1 MWKNGDAYAL
11 KVRKEN
17 EDNNEKTLFPGAYT
31 SPIKTYIYIQQHIFD
46 MWSFYVFPTV
56 FYFLWQH
63 MYLTDIIF
71 VTLNVYC
78 VVCSL
83 LRFFSASSLLRSL
96 SYHFVRCDSY
106 HSFICQLK
114 HRSEVIVHSVCLSVC
129 LIILKFVH
137 NISKWSYFT
146 YKSFAF
152 YSNGM
157 CLFFLLSASPSPL
170 FFVFILCS
178 FYCWLLLLHAFFSF
192 FGCFCCG
199 TTHTIQ
205 DKSEPK
211 WQGKKMILLQM
222 YLYE

>member
-1 MWKNGDAYAL
+1 
-11 KVRKEN
+11 
-17 EDNNEKTLFPGAYT
+17 
-31 SPIKTYIYIQQHIFD
+31 

-137 NISKWSYFT
+137 NISERSYFT

-157 CLFFLLSASPSPL
+157 CFFSSLRFSLPHFSSFSISVLFTVDCCCCTHSFHSLVAFVAKQHTQFKIKANRNDREKNDTLTN
-170 FFVFILCS
+170 VFIRIKVNS
-178 FYCWLLLLHAFFSF
+178 
-192 FGCFCCG
+192 
-199 TTHTIQ
+199 
-205 DKSEPK
+205 
-211 WQGKKMILLQM
+211 
-222 YLYE
+222 